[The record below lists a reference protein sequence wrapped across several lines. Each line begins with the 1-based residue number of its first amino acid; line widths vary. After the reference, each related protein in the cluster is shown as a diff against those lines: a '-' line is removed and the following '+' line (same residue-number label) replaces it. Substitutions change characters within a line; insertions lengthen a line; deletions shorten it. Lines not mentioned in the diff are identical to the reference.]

1 MPAEEKNN
9 LEEEYEKIGRHM
21 LNGISLTE
29 KKQYEEAISEYLN
42 AGISAG
48 LILQKDIDYG
58 KKLKCDIILLGL
70 EGLRLQTYWDIIED
84 TKIEDKDKIKEK
96 MEEIARGPISR
107 KNKYLM
113 EIVRALEECENIF
126 NTP

>member
-84 TKIEDKDKIKEK
+84 PKIEDKDKIKEK

>member
-84 TKIEDKDKIKEK
+84 PKIEDKDKIKEK

-126 NTP
+126 NIP